1 MYIQTL
7 QVDHIPYAGLF
18 GKIRAKSC
26 VLNMLLK
33 LLHGSIYKYIAGS
46 FHFFSGKYGNGEN
59 VKYYSMLKFDL
70 IFPTSPPFVELYLA
84 EFSTSVTRNDNNNI
98 PVS

>member
-1 MYIQTL
+1 MYIQTF

-70 IFPTSPPFVELYLA
+70 IFVPDFSHYPTFCRVISW
-84 EFSTSVTRNDNNNI
+84 
-98 PVS
+98 